1 MDAKTSR
8 FRSLHDAGFFVM
20 PNPWDIGSAL
30 RLERLGFPA
39 VATTSSGHAWSLG
52 LEDQQ
57 LTIDQLVDHVSALT
71 SALTIPLSV
80 DSERLYAGSS
90 SEIATNAQALADAGA
105 SGISIED
112 YEPQSGTIDDVATAA
127 ERVGAAAE
135 AAHRTG
141 IVLTARAENHLY
153 GVDDLEDTVARLIAY
168 RAAGADVVYAPGPR
182 DPTVIRTVVEEVR
195 APINVLLR
203 PRGPSPT
210 ELAELGVRR
219 ASTGG
224 ALAHRAYR
232 AMEDA
237 AHDLIDSADD
247 APAD

>member
-20 PNPWDIGSAL
+20 PNPWDVGSAL

-57 LTIDQLVDHVSALT
+57 LTFDQLVDHVSALT
-71 SALTIPLSV
+71 AVLTIPLSV
-80 DSERLYAGSS
+80 DSERMYADSS
-90 SEIATNAQALADAGA
+90 SEIATNVRALADAGA

-153 GVDDLEDTVARLIAY
+153 RLGDLDDTVARLTAY
-168 RAAGADVVYAPGPR
+168 QAAGADVVYAPGLI
-182 DPTVIRTVVEEVR
+182 DHTAIRTVVDEVQ
-195 APINVLLR
+195 APVNVLLR
-203 PRGPSPT
+203 PRGPSPAQLT
-210 ELAELGVRR
+210 ALGVRR

-224 ALAHRAYR
+224 ALAQRAYR
-232 AMEDA
+232 AMKDA
-237 AHDLIDSADD
+237 ARDLIDSADD

>member
-1 MDAKTSR
+1 MDDKTSR

-30 RLERLGFPA
+30 RLEHLGFPA

-57 LTIDQLVDHVSALT
+57 LTLDQLVDHVRALT
-71 SALTIPLSV
+71 AVLAIPLSV
-80 DSERLYAGSS
+80 DSERLYADSS
-90 SEIATNAQALADAGA
+90 SEIATNVQALADAGA

-127 ERVGAAAE
+127 ERVAAAAE

-153 GVDDLEDTVARLIAY
+153 GVDDLADTVARLIAY
-168 RAAGADVVYAPGPR
+168 QAAGADVVYAPGPR
-182 DPTVIRTVVEEVR
+182 DPTAIRTVVEEVQ
-195 APINVLLR
+195 APVNVLLR
-203 PRGPSPT
+203 PRGPSPA

-237 AHDLIDSADD
+237 ARDLIESERE
-247 APAD
+247 

>member
-30 RLERLGFPA
+30 RLQRLGFPA

-71 SALTIPLSV
+71 SVLTIPLSV
-80 DSERLYAGSS
+80 DSERLYADSS

-168 RAAGADVVYAPGPR
+168 RAAGADVVYAPGTR